1 MEKQAFNT
9 ADNYMMIINK
19 SVHDIY
25 EAHPHECNMLMYA
38 GLTLLFA
45 FGTYK
50 EMKAIP
56 RIA

>member
-1 MEKQAFNT
+1 
-9 ADNYMMIINK
+9 MIINK